1 MARDYKHDLL
11 LNKLNTSIN
20 TLETNVNPTQEDITK
35 VVELYNNITKMKS
48 YSSEEIGE
56 LEDRLKAFAPD
67 LSIGGNSEEEIQN
80 LSYVSPRSHKINKDT
95 LKGAIVGGAIILA
108 ITSVAGCTLR
118 SCSKPVQT
126 IETEVEVEPTPVPT
140 PVPTPTPK
148 VLAENLAFDPNDNNE
163 IVTRMSN
170 FIADALTKGIPVKD
184 VMTEE
189 ELKIADENEQSL
201 VTIEQLMDFYMVMN
215 IEDIDPIDY
224 ARLGYN
230 TKTAETITDNYTYV
244 ARILMTDALTANN
257 DTKLNYSEI
266 IADKDSREAVQKFI
280 DYLAKY
286 NDSDNKKELGKEIN
300 EYIVSNYI
308 NRDANIY
315 SMSINEFTY
324 RMMFVADMI
333 SNNSILPKDVNVI
346 LNEDGKISCD
356 LKKED
361 GVKNKTER
369 AEEFTSIY
377 NTVEEK
383 LEISREFINQDLST
397 ISEDEKKTGAELEKE
412 IKDAVLLKNVS
423 YKLNPEFIMAED
435 SKKISAKKT
444 TKGETNYQTFT
455 DNSGK
460 QVNVSAEELARY
472 GATNQAEYEAAK
484 KAEFEKN
491 AKKDQNHTI
500 TNTDGEDVVS
510 GEEVDTVK
518 YNEGFQEGYFEGN
531 NYASKNPESN
541 HPSYVAGYEEGYKKG
556 YADRVALDESLKQQ
570 QTKEEYIDVP
580 DVVVP
585 SEPIVEEQPYVE
597 PTPTPGGEI
606 IEEFIPVDSAPI
618 TETVVEE
625 FVPVEQEIVEEFEPV
640 EESIVVDESIE
651 EITYT
656 SSINNLK
663 SLKAELLAMSNV
675 YTEEVSKTKC

>member
-1 MARDYKHDLL
+1 MARNYKHNVF
-11 LNKLNTSIN
+11 LNKLDKSIA
-20 TLETNVNPTQEDITK
+20 TLETNPNPSKEDIEK
-35 VVELYNNITKMKS
+35 VVDFYNMIMSFNN
-48 YSSEEIGE
+48 YSNEQIGE
-56 LEDRLKAFAPD
+56 LEDRLKVYAPN
-67 LSIGGNSEEEIQN
+67 LSIEGNSEAEIQQ
-80 LSYVSPRSHKINKDT
+80 LLDISPKSYKVNHGKLR
-95 LKGAIVGGAIILA
+95 AAVAGGLLA
-108 ITSVAGCTLR
+108 IALATAI
-118 SCSKPVQT
+118 SCSKEEQKVEEVAT
-126 IETEVEVEPTPVPT
+126 EVEVEVEPTVVEET
-140 PVPTPTPK
+140 VTK
-148 VLAENLAFDPNDNNE
+148 VLAENLAFDPNSNSE
-163 IVTRMSN
+163 IVTRVSD

-184 VMTEE
+184 VMSED
-189 ELKIADENEQSL
+189 ELKLADENEQSL

-215 IEDIDPIDY
+215 IEDIDPVDY

-333 SNNSILPKDVNVI
+333 SNNSILPKDINVI

-435 SKKISAKKT
+435 SKKIPAKKT

-484 KAEFEKN
+484 KAEFEAN

-500 TNTDGEDVVS
+500 TNTDGEEVVS

-625 FVPVEQEIVEEFEPV
+625 FEPI